1 MQKYSPQM
9 LKAFEKEYGNFADF
23 NGTKQEYFKLVK
35 AFSHGWR
42 AGQSF
47 HQKLSMMAENV
58 REKFNPYDLNEVARI
73 DEIIKRNR
81 AK

>member
-1 MQKYSPQM
+1 MQTYSPKM
-9 LKAFEKEYGNFADF
+9 LEAFEKEYGNLADF

-47 HQKLSMMAENV
+47 QQSVQRTAIAACNCPAF
-58 REKFNPYDLNEVARI
+58 RPQPNCPIRGGGATR
-73 DEIIKRNR
+73 RR
-81 AK
+81 

>member
-1 MQKYSPQM
+1 MQTYSPKM
-9 LKAFEKEYGNFADF
+9 LEAFEKQYGNLADF

-47 HQKLSMMAENV
+47 QQGVQRTAIAASQQAQLFTDGNLPSK
-58 REKFNPYDLNEVARI
+58 ARGAT
-73 DEIIKRNR
+73 RR
-81 AK
+81 R